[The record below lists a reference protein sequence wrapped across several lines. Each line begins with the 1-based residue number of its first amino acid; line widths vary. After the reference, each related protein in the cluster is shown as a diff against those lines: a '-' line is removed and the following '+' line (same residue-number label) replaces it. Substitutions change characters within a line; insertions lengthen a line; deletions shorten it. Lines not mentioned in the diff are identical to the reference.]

1 MEITVA
7 KNAGFCF
14 GVKRATDSLE
24 ERIRKSKSGER
35 IFTLGTL
42 IHNGTYNAML
52 EQKGVRVTS
61 IDKIGQIAASAT
73 ADSPVTVFIRAH
85 GIPLEDE
92 QLLRRFREQNEF
104 FDYVDCTCPFVKK
117 IHNIAREHSGEDKI
131 FLLLGAKEH
140 PEVIGIMSCFEG
152 EKYVFGSADELE
164 EALEKWLFVK
174 IDNKTPILA
183 TQTTQK
189 LSEWR
194 KAQKVLKKVC
204 TNA

>member
-61 IDKIGQIAASAT
+61 IDEIDGIAKSAT

-85 GIPLEDE
+85 GIPLERS
-92 QLLRRFREQNEF
+92 L
-104 FDYVDCTCPFVKK
+104 TT
-117 IHNIAREHSGEDKI
+117 ITSGSEHCSFI
-131 FLLLGAKEH
+131 QA
-140 PEVIGIMSCFEG
+140 ISNTG
-152 EKYVFGSADELE
+152 EK
-164 EALEKWLFVK
+164 
-174 IDNKTPILA
+174 
-183 TQTTQK
+183 
-189 LSEWR
+189 R
-194 KAQKVLKKVC
+194 
-204 TNA
+204 